1 MLSSLPYKLVSDVD
15 WDKYVECT
23 DKNNVHDIW
32 EWNNRRSDHRTK
44 HQENMIG
51 VINIIIHI

>member
-1 MLSSLPYKLVSDVD
+1 MLMHNARSVFFFLTFNIHSLPYKLVSDVD

-32 EWNNRRSDHRTK
+32 EWNNR
-44 HQENMIG
+44 
-51 VINIIIHI
+51 